1 MCRVCHWNEWT
12 NKPCTAIWHTS
23 VNLSCVWDVRWKGI
37 GTNVIFDLATGQTWP
52 PRHVNVFIR
61 FSKCFVGA
69 THDTCRTS
77 SSLSPKR
84 RDSDYELFA
93 YKCNTVSVLRSHA
106 QWLSTND
113 YCICVCDC
121 NMQHSSSID
130 SNWKSPQHIRKWMK
144 CAISNRYNVV
154 VRVHKAQ
161 THAPT
166 TPGTISCNYVWRLDK
181 FVTMTDW
188 FESSTCGHVTCGSRY
203 ASVYTHWMH
212 VHHSEDTHISQ
223 FYVRNFRHKSRD
235 DRIINQITVRSLQE
249 NVKRLP

>member
-1 MCRVCHWNEWT
+1 MWHKTKSYELCVIGFPFLFISFRF
-12 NKPCTAIWHTS
+12 IWHFFLFFHLIAY
-23 VNLSCVWDVRWKGI
+23 VPCVPLERMNEYALHCHMTHVYEFIVCVCDVRWKGI

-69 THDTCRTS
+69 SCVTCRTS
-77 SSLSPKR
+77 SPLLPKR

-93 YKCNTVSVLRSHA
+93 YKCNTVSALRSHA

-113 YCICVCDC
+113 YCICVCAANC
-121 NMQHSSSID
+121 NMQHSSLID

-166 TPGTISCNYVWRLDK
+166 THRALYHAIMFDG
-181 FVTMTDW
+181 
-188 FESSTCGHVTCGSRY
+188 
-203 ASVYTHWMH
+203 
-212 VHHSEDTHISQ
+212 
-223 FYVRNFRHKSRD
+223 
-235 DRIINQITVRSLQE
+235 
-249 NVKRLP
+249 